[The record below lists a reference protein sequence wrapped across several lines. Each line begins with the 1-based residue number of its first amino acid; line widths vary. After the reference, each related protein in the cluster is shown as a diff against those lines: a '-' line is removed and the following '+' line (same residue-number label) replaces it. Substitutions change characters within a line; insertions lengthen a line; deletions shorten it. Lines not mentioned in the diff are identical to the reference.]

1 MFMSSLYLKIIL
13 AMFNKCPVHGNK
25 CKDFFWFTD
34 NIFLVDV
41 NV

>member
-25 CKDFFWFTD
+25 CKDFLF
-34 NIFLVDV
+34 VDV
-41 NV
+41 NLTHKCIK